1 MTPHPAPPADGPARP
16 TPYTPARAVRPA
28 ATVREPHP
36 TTPARPTRH
45 TAVREPAGREPVVRE
60 PAGREPVVREPSSRA
75 VSREP
80 AGREPVVREPSSRA
94 VVREPAVREPV
105 GREPVGDDKLI
116 AGVIVVAVMLT
127 GGRWLSHMQIG
138 PLYIGDILL
147 AAAFLHALWWTTLSA
162 KRHQPL
168 HRPGIALALLLVV
181 TGAHLLTVDA
191 DLRTAARDAAPF
203 VYAAIAYLAAG
214 GYQRVGEHGRRRTIR
229 LLHIALVLH
238 LAWMAVATLAPAFVA
253 TLPEV
258 GRTRVFEI
266 RTDFDVAVLGILAGL
281 SILKI
286 RRGRVWLHASLAAAA
301 LVTGLAQV
309 NRAGLFSCC
318 ACVLVATLFRARGTN
333 GRITPR
339 AVLLAVTALLTV
351 IVALPMSPAGQRLL
365 ALGTDTTAAPEVVQN
380 AQGTT
385 RARLFAWERVVTYT
399 LDDPTRTAVGV
410 GFGPDFLQKS
420 DGDLPI
426 GRGMGV
432 RSPHNYLIT
441 VFARL
446 GVVGLVLIVSIL
458 AGLLA
463 ITIRTVRTGPPDEL
477 TALCVLLVVSL
488 LIVAL
493 LGVILESPF
502 GAAPFFWAAGILLAG
517 DRSRRGSH
525 RRTPEQKTSVSS
537 SRKVM
542 V

>member
-1 MTPHPAPPADGPARP
+1 MT
-16 TPYTPARAVRPA
+16 RPA
-28 ATVREPHP
+28 GA
-36 TTPARPTRH
+36 ALRPPVH
-45 TAVREPAGREPVVRE
+45 TAATREPAGEN
-60 PAGREPVVREPSSRA
+60 
-75 VSREP
+75 
-80 AGREPVVREPSSRA
+80 
-94 VVREPAVREPV
+94 
-105 GREPVGDDKLI
+105 KLI
-116 AGVIVVAVMLT
+116 AGVVVVAVMLT
-127 GGRWLSHMQIG
+127 GGRWLSHMRVG

-147 AAAFLHALWWTTLSA
+147 AAAFLHTLLWIPLSR
-162 KRHQPL
+162 KRHQ
-168 HRPGIALALLLVV
+168 HIHGPGIALGLLLLV
-181 TGAHLLTVDA
+181 TGAHLLTVQG

-203 VYAAIAYLAAG
+203 AYAAIAYLSAG
-214 GYQRVGEHGRRRTIR
+214 SYQRVSERGRQRTVR
-229 LLHIALVLH
+229 LLHGALVLH
-238 LAWMAVATLAPAFVA
+238 LAWMIVATLAPAFVA

-266 RTDFDVAVLGILAGL
+266 RTDFDVAVLGVLAGM
-281 SILKI
+281 SILRI

-318 ACVLVATLFRARGTN
+318 ACVLVATLFRAGKN

-339 AVLLAVTALLTV
+339 AVLLSATALLTV
-351 IVALPMSPAGQRLL
+351 AVALPMSPAGQRLL
-365 ALGTDTTAAPEVVQN
+365 ALSTATTAGPDVLH
-380 AQGTT
+380 AQGTK

-399 LDDPTRTAVGV
+399 LDDSTRTAVGV
-410 GFGPDFLQKS
+410 GFGPDFLQES

-426 GRGMGV
+426 GRGTGV

-446 GVVGLVLIVSIL
+446 GIVGVVLIVSTL
-458 AGLLA
+458 ASLLI
-463 ITIRTVRTGPPDEL
+463 ITIRTVRRGPPDEL
-477 TALCVLLVVSL
+477 TSLCVLLVISL

-517 DRSRRGSH
+517 DRSRRSLL
-525 RRTPEQKTSVSS
+525 RRTPEQKTLVNS

>member
-1 MTPHPAPPADGPARP
+1 MSTHLAPPATATARP
-16 TPYTPARAVRPA
+16 PATTQRP
-28 ATVREPHP
+28 
-36 TTPARPTRH
+36 RH
-45 TAVREPAGREPVVRE
+45 TAHARESAG
-60 PAGREPVVREPSSRA
+60 
-75 VSREP
+75 
-80 AGREPVVREPSSRA
+80 
-94 VVREPAVREPV
+94 
-105 GREPVGDDKLI
+105 DNKLI
-116 AGVIVVAVMLT
+116 AGVVVVAAMLT
-127 GGRWLSHMQIG
+127 GGRWLSHMQAG

-147 AAAFLHALWWTTLSA
+147 AAAFLHTAWWIALSQ
-162 KRHQPL
+162 KRHQPI
-168 HRPGIALALLLVV
+168 HGPGIALGLLLLV
-181 TGAHLLTVDA
+181 TGAHLLNLDG

-203 VYAAIAYLAAG
+203 LYATIAYLAAG
-214 GYQRVGEHGRRRTIR
+214 GYQRASERGRQRTVR

-266 RTDFDVAVLGILAGL
+266 RTDFDVAVLGVLAGV
-281 SILKI
+281 SILRI
-286 RRGRVWLHASLAAAA
+286 RRGRIWLHASLAAAA

-318 ACVLVATLFRARGTN
+318 ACVLMATLFRAGKN

-339 AVLLAVTALLTV
+339 AVLLSATALLTV
-351 IVALPMSPAGQRLL
+351 VVALPMSPAGQRLL

-380 AQGTT
+380 AHGTT

-399 LDDPTRTAVGV
+399 LDEPSRTAVGV
-410 GFGPDFLQKS
+410 GFGPDFLQES
-420 DGDLPI
+420 DGDLHI

-432 RSPHNYLIT
+432 RSPHNYLLT

-446 GVVGLVLIVSIL
+446 GVVGLVLVLSIL
-458 AGLLA
+458 TSLMA
-463 ITIRTVRTGPPDEL
+463 ITIRTVRHGPPDEL
-477 TALCVLLVVSL
+477 TAVCLLLVISL

-502 GAAPFFWAAGILLAG
+502 GAAPFFWAAGILLAQN
-517 DRSRRGSH
+517 RSRRSLK
-525 RRTPEQKTSVSS
+525 RRKPEQKTLVGS